1 MKQPKGIKAFNSG
14 KGGGKAPTKGV
25 EHTAK
30 VEAHRRAKR
39 AARLARKPP

>member
-1 MKQPKGIKAFNSG
+1 MKQPKGIRAFNSG
-14 KGGGKAPTKGV
+14 RGGGKTPSRVA

-39 AARLARKPP
+39 AARLAKKPP